1 MNGELID
8 RAWHVLPNEFKEEVK
23 KRYKGC
29 LFTANRY
36 AKVEADLLEEF
47 FGINNLT
54 SDAEGEEDE
63 MLYVSR
69 KQVQEIYSQNQKEI
83 HRECVSSSDKDCYET
98 VNEVLKTLFGSK
110 CLPDNVDSSEP
121 NVDSSHDNV
130 DSSRNNVDSL
140 EPNSDGLNED
150 NFAKSEPKP
159 AEPKY
164 HIGQRVRHIPTRLVD
179 VIDGI
184 SQSAPYIYH
193 FKHMVDPINGQGIF
207 ESDLEPYTE
216 PEASACTGDCPSQY
230 KSQNFDNILKNSF
243 SKERRLNVAAMAM
256 QGILANSHQEM
267 IDMKIDQVV
276 KLAIEVTDALLVEVE
291 EGGAQ

>member
-8 RAWHVLPNEFKEEVK
+8 SAWRVLPNEFKEEVK

-110 CLPDNVDSSEP
+110 CLPDEKQS
-121 NVDSSHDNV
+121 
-130 DSSRNNVDSL
+130 
-140 EPNSDGLNED
+140 
-150 NFAKSEPKP
+150 AKSAHCSEPKP
-159 AEPKY
+159 SEPKY

-184 SQSAPYIYH
+184 SQAAPYIYH

-216 PEASACTGDCPSQY
+216 PEASACTDDCPSQY

-267 IDMKIDQVV
+267 VDMKIDQVV

-291 EGGAQ
+291 EGGTQ

>member
-1 MNGELID
+1 MNEELID
-8 RAWHVLPNEFKEEVK
+8 SAWRVLPNEFKEEVK

-47 FGINNLT
+47 FGIHNLT

-69 KQVQEIYSQNQKEI
+69 KKLQYF
-83 HRECVSSSDKDCYET
+83 YESLRK
-98 VNEVLKTLFGSK
+98 VGKNHAAFVLRSLFGSK
-110 CLPDNVDSSEP
+110 CLPDDG
-121 NVDSSHDNV
+121 DNL
-130 DSSRNNVDSL
+130 S
-140 EPNSDGLNED
+140 P
-150 NFAKSEPKP
+150 EPKP

-216 PEASACTGDCPSQY
+216 PEASACTDDCPSQY

>member
-8 RAWHVLPNEFKEEVK
+8 SAWRVLPNEFKEEVK

-47 FGINNLT
+47 FGIHNLT

-69 KQVQEIYSQNQKEI
+69 KKLQYF
-83 HRECVSSSDKDCYET
+83 YESLRK
-98 VNEVLKTLFGSK
+98 VGKNHAAFVLRSLFGSK
-110 CLPDNVDSSEP
+110 CLPDERQS
-121 NVDSSHDNV
+121 
-130 DSSRNNVDSL
+130 
-140 EPNSDGLNED
+140 
-150 NFAKSEPKP
+150 AKSAHCSEPKP

-216 PEASACTGDCPSQY
+216 PEASACTDDCPSQY